1 MKKNYTLLFLAFSFC
16 CLAQQEPLWNLYA
29 HHANL
34 YNPAQ
39 VGVNG
44 NVVAFGSHY
53 QGIKASN
60 APTTQAFSLATA
72 QESKRTGLGFSVV
85 ADQTLAV
92 RQTQVYAD
100 FSYKLPLAN
109 DQLLYLGIKGGGIFS
124 KIKAADLLVLDPGQ
138 DPALANTSGFTPN
151 IGAGFYFQHPRY
163 TIQASIPRLVSFRDQ
178 QSLDYQ
184 LYEGQPNLYVSA
196 GTHLDLPG
204 AWRFLPRFLLLSYTN
219 APTEYLVDTAF
230 SFKERFEV
238 GLQWGRQ
245 HSLGATAQLS
255 IAENIDLAYAYGTF
269 STSDTNVLQ
278 QATHEILIKLRFNKK
293 QDDDKVPS
301 ELPQNDIN

>member
-92 RQTQVYAD
+92 RLTQVYAD

-109 DQLLYLGIKGGGIFS
+109 DQVLYLGIKGGGIFS
-124 KIKAADLLVLDPGQ
+124 KIKAAEIRMKSKCSVII
-138 DPALANTSGFTPN
+138 TSGLKKDP
-151 IGAGFYFQHPRY
+151 IK
-163 TIQASIPRLVSFRDQ
+163 
-178 QSLDYQ
+178 SL
-184 LYEGQPNLYVSA
+184 SRTTTKA
-196 GTHLDLPG
+196 T
-204 AWRFLPRFLLLSYTN
+204 RF
-219 APTEYLVDTAF
+219 
-230 SFKERFEV
+230 
-238 GLQWGRQ
+238 
-245 HSLGATAQLS
+245 
-255 IAENIDLAYAYGTF
+255 IAK
-269 STSDTNVLQ
+269 S
-278 QATHEILIKLRFNKK
+278 
-293 QDDDKVPS
+293 
-301 ELPQNDIN
+301 